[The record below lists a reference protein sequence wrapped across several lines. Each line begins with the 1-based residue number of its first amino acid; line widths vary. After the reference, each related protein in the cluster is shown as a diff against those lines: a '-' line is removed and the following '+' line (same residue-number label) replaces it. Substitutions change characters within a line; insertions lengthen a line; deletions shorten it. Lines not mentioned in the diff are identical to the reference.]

1 VRTIGFFKRV
11 ILFFKEFSMKKR
23 LIVFL
28 ALILAALVMG
38 CGSTPATAGVS
49 DPSMPP
55 WINEQPPEDILWG
68 IGVADNAQVQL
79 RMTMADS
86 RARQDIARQL
96 QVLAQGMVVDY
107 AREAGGI
114 DSTAALQFQESVSR
128 QVAQANLQG
137 AVRDVMWNTPDNK
150 TLWVRIKMSKSDAAK
165 SAAEQAQKAID
176 SEAAR
181 YAEFKAMDALKMMD
195 SALDKY
201 SSDPQ
206 PVIR

>member
-1 VRTIGFFKRV
+1 
-11 ILFFKEFSMKKR
+11 MKKGF
-23 LIVFL
+23 IAFL
-28 ALILAALVMG
+28 ALVLAFSAFG
-38 CGSTPATAGVS
+38 CKSSPEGVS

-55 WINEQPPEDILWG
+55 WINEQPPEDMLWG
-68 IGVADNAQVQL
+68 IGVADSAQVQM

-86 RARQDIARQL
+86 RARQDIARQI
-96 QVLAQGMVVDY
+96 QTLAQGMVTDY

-114 DSTAALQFQESVSR
+114 DNTAALQFAESVSR

-165 SAAEQAQKAID
+165 TAADQASKAIE

-201 SSDPQ
+201 SSSPQ
-206 PVIR
+206 PVMK